1 VQVPETPTIAPLDH
15 ISPSI
20 YEASLKC
27 LAKAT
32 WYAQGD
38 RRTLPDHP
46 AAILGICFHTVVAA
60 SHYLNM
66 TGERSAVRE
75 AARSLFDRKAATLYE
90 NVHPLSKAK
99 FSSPERLPYYNLY
112 RERAALYASQVVD
125 NRPPRLESA
134 PRTTGPALRRTE
146 ARFESAD
153 GLIVGRPDYID
164 TDAQTIVDYKSGV
177 SAIDQA
183 DAVSEAETRQLRVYA
198 YLAFENGI
206 AVSKGVIVRGDGRR
220 CQIEITK
227 NEADGEASSAKAQLQ
242 AINGALADG
251 QSFDRLASASVQNC
265 QMCPCLPFCETF
277 WRESKAEWVEQ
288 CGMHVEGIV
297 REVSSIIAQGVA
309 LVTLRIEPQRGT
321 LNCASAFIEQ
331 IPEEWLII
339 DGTAI
344 PTVGDVVRVVHARRS
359 DAELAV
365 ASLRVD
371 KALTSLWS
379 VLRSEETPAESDG

>member
-1 VQVPETPTIAPLDH
+1 MQVPETPTIAPLDH
-15 ISPSI
+15 ISPSV

-27 LAKAT
+27 RAKAT
-32 WYAQGD
+32 WYAQGN

-60 SHYLNM
+60 SHYLSM
-66 TGERSAVRE
+66 TGESNAARE

-90 NVHPLSKAK
+90 NAHPLLKAK

-112 RERAALYASQVVD
+112 RERATLYASQVVQ
-125 NRPPRLESA
+125 NRRAGTESNH
-134 PRTTGPALRRTE
+134 RTTGPVSRRTE
-146 ARFESAD
+146 ARLESTD

-177 SAIDQA
+177 SAIDET
-183 DAVSEAETRQLRVYA
+183 DAVSEAEMRQLRVYA
-198 YLAFENGI
+198 YLAFENGLS
-206 AVSKGVIVRGDGRR
+206 VSKGVIVRGDGRR

-227 NEADGEASSAKAQLQ
+227 NEADAEGSSAKAQLQ
-242 AINGALADG
+242 AINGALTDD
-251 QSFDRLASASVQNC
+251 QSFDRLALASAENC
-265 QMCPCLPFCETF
+265 LMCPCLPFCETF
-277 WRESKAEWVEQ
+277 WRESKAEWVEP
-288 CGMHVEGIV
+288 CGLHVEGIV

-321 LNCASAFIEQ
+321 LNCTSAFIEQ
-331 IPEEWLII
+331 IPEKWLTIE
-339 DGTAI
+339 GAAI
-344 PTVGDVVRVVHARRS
+344 PRVGDVVRVVHARRS